1 MECKYGKENCWF
13 NHTTEELFNENKND
27 NIIEII
33 FKIMENITECTV
45 DMEKD
50 NNKIMKQKM
59 TKTKSKDKLNCE
71 DEKKFYIHET

>member
-1 MECKYGKENCWF
+1 
-13 NHTTEELFNENKND
+13 
-27 NIIEII
+27 
-33 FKIMENITECTV
+33 MENITECTV

-71 DEKKFYIHET
+71 DEKKFYIRET